1 VTTSDSDTK
10 SIVYGTPNSGYSY
23 TTTVSGLVN
32 GDNGGTDPAAV
43 SGSGYAGGSGTFK
56 VTTDSGEATADT
68 TVTVTNSTKAYTAND
83 RTENVGEGYVTTG
96 KLNPDELKN
105 YTIEY
110 ADDKVDITKADLTVK
125 LTDVERTYGDT
136 TITSG
141 SYSGTV
147 EGAVNGDTVN
157 LNLDESAVTD
167 GALTGNTSGRV
178 TNNAGEYTWN
188 TTVAG
193 LGLSEKDAN
202 NYNVTIEDAKSIV
215 NKAKLTVSAD
225 DKDTTE
231 GTVVP
236 LTGSVTG
243 AVNGD
248 TFTGS
253 YTTDGFTDTTGDGK
267 YDNTKAAGKYEINA
281 GVTEDYATNYDLT
294 VVPGTLTITEKE
306 DPEPEPEPEPK
317 PEPVYPELPI
327 WQEPTPYD
335 GHFSFKGDS
344 AGGRGRGFGR
354 DVDKRTYELPMFGY
368 AGGKYSAVG
377 SYDVVETPDGIK
389 MQPSATR
396 LTVPKRQNSVRS
408 IINTRTSIAGTV
420 GNFNLSYD
428 GTMLDIYPASE
439 KEKAMLQ
446 TAGTKGIEALGS
458 QSLADALA
466 KMGLMLADIRGVC
479 VHSDETMAETAEKS

>member
-1 VTTSDSDTK
+1 M
-10 SIVYGTPNSGYSY
+10 
-23 TTTVSGLVN
+23 
-32 GDNGGTDPAAV
+32 
-43 SGSGYAGGSGTFK
+43 
-56 VTTDSGEATADT
+56 
-68 TVTVTNSTKAYTAND
+68 
-83 RTENVGEGYVTTG
+83 
-96 KLNPDELKN
+96 
-105 YTIEY
+105 
-110 ADDKVDITKADLTVK
+110 
-125 LTDVERTYGDT
+125 
-136 TITSG
+136 
-141 SYSGTV
+141 
-147 EGAVNGDTVN
+147 
-157 LNLDESAVTD
+157 
-167 GALTGNTSGRV
+167 
-178 TNNAGEYTWN
+178 
-188 TTVAG
+188 
-193 LGLSEKDAN
+193 
-202 NYNVTIEDAKSIV
+202 
-215 NKAKLTVSAD
+215 
-225 DKDTTE
+225 
-231 GTVVP
+231 VP

-267 YDNTKAAGKYEINA
+267 YDNTKSAGKYEINA

-396 LTVPKRQNSVRS
+396 LTVRKRQNSVRS
-408 IINTRTSIAGTV
+408 IINSRTSIAGTV

>member
-1 VTTSDSDTK
+1 M
-10 SIVYGTPNSGYSY
+10 
-23 TTTVSGLVN
+23 
-32 GDNGGTDPAAV
+32 
-43 SGSGYAGGSGTFK
+43 
-56 VTTDSGEATADT
+56 
-68 TVTVTNSTKAYTAND
+68 
-83 RTENVGEGYVTTG
+83 
-96 KLNPDELKN
+96 
-105 YTIEY
+105 
-110 ADDKVDITKADLTVK
+110 
-125 LTDVERTYGDT
+125 
-136 TITSG
+136 
-141 SYSGTV
+141 
-147 EGAVNGDTVN
+147 
-157 LNLDESAVTD
+157 
-167 GALTGNTSGRV
+167 
-178 TNNAGEYTWN
+178 
-188 TTVAG
+188 
-193 LGLSEKDAN
+193 
-202 NYNVTIEDAKSIV
+202 
-215 NKAKLTVSAD
+215 
-225 DKDTTE
+225 
-231 GTVVP
+231 VP

-267 YDNTKAAGKYEINA
+267 YDNTKAAGQYEINA

-306 DPEPEPEPEPK
+306 DPKPE
-317 PEPVYPELPI
+317 PEPVYPELPV

-408 IINTRTSIAGTV
+408 IINTRTNIAGAA
-420 GNFNLSYD
+420 GNFNLAYD

-479 VHSDETMAETAEKS
+479 IHSDETMAETAEKS